1 MFGSCEQALC
11 CCCRCAWGPDMAP
24 LSEPIDPEK
33 CLGDWYVQYGI
44 PAVAAVEDGGHN
56 GKEHYTMD
64 PITKRVKVA
73 YTFNEGSFAGK
84 VNASGQIG
92 RVASPNGTHWQTKPI
107 IGGCTFPC
115 WINYYVVDVDRT
127 NYEYMTASAPGAWW
141 VYVMTRE
148 QVVDDKVLEPRL
160 EVLRSK
166 GIDMSKLRRMPQQKA
181 GQVEGVMV
189 RE

>member
-73 YTFNEGSFAGK
+73 YTFNEGSFVGK

-160 EVLRSK
+160 ELLRSK